1 MGYGG
6 RVVCKEEQMPSSRT
20 LVAALAAALALTL
33 VGGAAAAPGPDLVRT
48 LRAGGVVLVLR
59 HAATDFSKPD
69 QDPVVVADCSTQR
82 NLSAQGRADARA
94 IGRGVRRL
102 GVPIGKVL
110 SSAYCRTLETARL
123 AFGRA
128 TVHPA
133 LLNTIAAEHDA
144 AWRKQIRDARRL
156 LGTMPAAGKVTVL
169 VTHGVV
175 VSDTTGES
183 LEEGEA
189 IVFRPLGNSRFR
201 VVGRVM
207 PREWGTLRRQ
217 ASTSAAALRVQEYA
231 VPAGSHPHDVA
242 PAPDGTVWYTAQATG
257 KLGRLDPATGQT
269 TEVPLGDG
277 SAPHGVIVGP
287 DGAAWV
293 TDGGL
298 NAIVRVDP
306 GTTAFRGFRLPPS
319 TGDAN
324 LNTATF
330 DKRGIL
336 WFTGQNGIYGRLNP
350 KTGAMR
356 VFRAPFGSGPYGIT
370 TTPKG
375 QVFYASLAGSHIAQ
389 IDVRTGK
396 ATVIRPPTAGQGARR
411 VWSNSKGR
419 IWVSE
424 WNAGKV
430 ARYDPVTK
438 KWREWDVPGP
448 AQPYAVYVDD
458 KDVVWLTD
466 FGRSGIWRFTPAT
479 GRFTRVPLRAGAD
492 VRQLLGRPGEVWGAE
507 SGADRLVVVR
517 R

>member
-1 MGYGG
+1 
-6 RVVCKEEQMPSSRT
+6 MPSFRP
-20 LVAALAAALALTL
+20 LVAVLAVVVVANLVAGASAA
-33 VGGAAAAPGPDLVRT
+33 GGPDLPRS
-48 LRAGGVVLVLR
+48 LEAGGLVVVFR

-69 QDPVVVADCSTQR
+69 QDPVVVSDCATQR

-94 IGRGVRRL
+94 IGRGMRRL
-102 GVPIGKVL
+102 GLPVAKVL

-144 AWRKQIRDARRL
+144 AWRAQIRDARRL
-156 LGTMPAAGKVTVL
+156 FGTKPAPGKLTVL

-175 VSDTTGES
+175 VQETSGQT

-207 PREWGTLRRQ
+207 PKEWGTLRRP
-217 ASTSAAALRVQEYA
+217 ASTAAAGLQVTEYA
-231 VPAGSHPHDVA
+231 VPPGTHPHDVA
-242 PAPDGTVWYTAQATG
+242 VAADGTVWYTAQHTG
-257 KLGRLDPATGQT
+257 RMGRLDPKTGQT
-269 TEVPLGDG
+269 TEIPLGDG

-298 NAIVRVDP
+298 NAIVRIDP
-306 GTTAFRGFRLPPS
+306 GTSAFRGFRLPTS
-319 TGDAN
+319 TGYAN

-330 DKRGIL
+330 DRRGIL

-356 VFRAPFGSGPYGIT
+356 VFRAPLGTGPYGIT

-375 QVFYASLAGSHIAQ
+375 RVFYASLAGSHIAE
-389 IDVRTGK
+389 INVRTGK

-411 VWSNSKGR
+411 VWSDSKGR

-430 ARYDPVTK
+430 GRYDPATK

-448 AQPYAVYVDD
+448 AQVYAVYVDD
-458 KDVVWLTD
+458 KDNVWLTD
-466 FGRSGIWRFTPAT
+466 FGRSGIWRFAPAT
-479 GRFTRVPLRAGAD
+479 GKFTRVPLRAGAN

-507 SGADRLVVVR
+507 SGADRLVVIR
-517 R
+517 G

>member
-1 MGYGG
+1 
-6 RVVCKEEQMPSSRT
+6 MPSFRP
-20 LVAALAAALALTL
+20 LVAVLAVVVANLVAGASPAA
-33 VGGAAAAPGPDLVRT
+33 GPDLPRS
-48 LRAGGVVLVLR
+48 LEAGGLVVVFR

-69 QDPVVVADCSTQR
+69 QDPVVVSDCATQR

-94 IGRGVRRL
+94 IGRGMRRL
-102 GVPIGKVL
+102 GLPVAKVL

-144 AWRKQIRDARRL
+144 AWRAQIRDARRL
-156 LGTMPAAGKVTVL
+156 FGTKPARGKLTVL

-175 VSDTTGES
+175 VQETSGQT

-207 PREWGTLRRQ
+207 PKEWGTLRRP
-217 ASTSAAALRVQEYA
+217 ASTAAAGLQVTEYA
-231 VPAGSHPHDVA
+231 VPPGTHPHDVA
-242 PAPDGTVWYTAQATG
+242 VAADGTVWYTAQHTG
-257 KLGRLDPATGQT
+257 RMGRLDPKTGQT
-269 TEVPLGDG
+269 TEIPLGDG

-298 NAIVRVDP
+298 NAIVRIDP
-306 GTTAFRGFRLPPS
+306 GTSAFRGFRLPTS
-319 TGDAN
+319 TGYAN

-330 DKRGIL
+330 DRRGIL

-356 VFRAPFGSGPYGIT
+356 VFRAPLGTGPYGIT

-375 QVFYASLAGSHIAQ
+375 RVFYASLAGSHIAE
-389 IDVRTGK
+389 INVRTGK

-411 VWSNSKGR
+411 VWSDSKGR

-430 ARYDPVTK
+430 GRYDPATK

-448 AQPYAVYVDD
+448 AQVYAVYVDD
-458 KDVVWLTD
+458 KDNVWLTD
-466 FGRSGIWRFTPAT
+466 FGRSGIWRFAPAT
-479 GRFTRVPLRAGAD
+479 GKFTRVPLRAGAN

-507 SGADRLVVVR
+507 SGADRLVVIR
-517 R
+517 G